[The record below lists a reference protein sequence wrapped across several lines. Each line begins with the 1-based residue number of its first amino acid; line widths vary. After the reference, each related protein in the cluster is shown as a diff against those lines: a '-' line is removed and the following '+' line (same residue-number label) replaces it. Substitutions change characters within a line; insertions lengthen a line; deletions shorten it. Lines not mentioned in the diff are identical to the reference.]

1 MTIHT
6 IQLDAGHMTVGADP
20 RGLTYLSHCGAS
32 HYHTT
37 TRLTAEQCYALARA
51 LIQDADRQRNEARDN
66 ARLSDIHEAM
76 RLDEGAVA

>member
-1 MTIHT
+1 MRSS
-6 IQLDAGHMTVGADP
+6 A
-20 RGLTYLSHCGAS
+20 AS
-32 HYHTT
+32 DVDKRPHYHTT